1 MELLTEERNASR
13 LDGANLDNMNKTQ
26 FEQNRNCMK
35 DFATF
40 YFPENSSSKRLV
52 YKKGSGAGVILMHEL
67 PGMIPECVELARRL
81 AEHFT
86 VYMPLLFGEP
96 NQPLSLFRMAQ
107 YTAQLCISKEFYCFA
122 KNKSSPIT
130 DWLKALCRQAKQECG
145 GKGVGVIG
153 MCLTGGFALSL
164 MADDSVIAPV
174 ASQPSLPFA
183 VTPAHKKAL
192 GISPEDL
199 NDAKERAKNGVPIL
213 ALRFSEDK
221 ISPPEK
227 FTTLRQEFGEETN
240 VIEDSAELCW
250 KRGTALETMEIN
262 SQPGNTHGIP
272 PNSHAVL
279 TLGYSGKSGHPTNR
293 VYQRVV
299 EFFHERF

>member
-1 MELLTEERNASR
+1 ME
-13 LDGANLDNMNKTQ
+13 
-26 FEQNRNCMK
+26 
-35 DFATF
+35 DFSTF

-67 PGMIPECVELARRL
+67 PGMIPECVDLARRL
-81 AEHFT
+81 AENFT
-86 VYMPLLFGEP
+86 VYLPLLFGEP
-96 NQPLSLFRMAQ
+96 DKPLSALDMAK
-107 YTAQLCISKEFYCFA
+107 YTVQLCISKEFYCFA

-174 ASQPSLPFA
+174 ASQPSLPFGI
-183 VTPAHKKAL
+183 TSAHKKAL

-199 NDAKERAKNGVPIL
+199 NHAKERAKKGVPIL

-227 FTTLRQEFGEETN
+227 FVTLRQEFGAETEIMEN
-240 VIEDSAELCW
+240 NAELCW
-250 KRGTALETMEIN
+250 KKGTVLETMEIN
-262 SQPGNTHGIP
+262 SSGNNPYNISPT
-272 PNSHAVL
+272 SHAVL
-279 TLGYSGKSGHPTNR
+279 TLGYRGEDHPTNR
-293 VYQRVV
+293 VYQRLV
-299 EFFHERF
+299 EFLQEQLYME